1 MPTTPQNDIK
11 SDIIKRVRVL
21 YVLFIL
27 VGSIIFLRLIWVQ
40 VFSSEVAF
48 NAERLEG
55 RIFQHQDIK
64 AHRGSILSRDS
75 EPLATSIFRYQVEMD
90 FGSEGFDSLKT
101 YYEQSDS
108 LAELLSKYFKDR
120 SEAQYRKMFREQ
132 RAKKYKLTYKK
143 DSLVARSEGWW
154 GRTWDRLRGEEFKT
168 MKVYDTLRDHTPV
181 AILPRDIDY
190 TEWQTLRKF
199 PILNW
204 NMGMTYN
211 LTMRDER
218 VYPQEGLGGRIIG
231 KLQGDRGGD
240 YGIEMVM
247 SEALAGRDGKVKR
260 QRIARGFYGR
270 VVDGDNVDAVDGLDV
285 VTTLDVDLMDVADRA
300 LRRQLTSQN
309 ALWGTTIVMDVES
322 GEILAMANLGNTKG
336 GFSEDRFNYAI
347 GSRME
352 PGSTFK
358 LAALLALLEEG
369 GFSEDHII
377 DSGDGGVV
385 MVGKARVKDSHKGY
399 SEVDLHTAFA
409 QSLNV
414 YFATAVYET
423 FNKNPNQYIDYLKS
437 INLDKTVGL
446 DAYGEPKPLLP
457 SPGMKG
463 LWTENVTLPYLGY
476 GYAAEVTP
484 LQTATLYNAV
494 ANDGKM
500 VAPRLVKE
508 IRRGDKV
515 VERFDSQTLVPKICS
530 DRTLKKVREL
540 LVEVVDSGTANW
552 YLGKFDGMK
561 VGAKTGT
568 AQVAQ
573 NGLQYKDGYYL
584 GSMVGYMPAHKPRYT
599 ILTAVYT
606 RLGRGR
612 TIYGAGLAGPVVRD
626 VMRYLYNRDQ
636 EWLAPIDTIK
646 SRNYPTRIKGG
657 EISAVKSVTS
667 KLSPSAAKSDSNK
680 GWGTTSVAHD
690 SKVTIESV
698 AESANEMPNVVGM
711 GLKDAMFLLES
722 RGLRVS
728 FSGSGR
734 VVSQSIRSGQKISRG
749 GYVSITLK

>member
-1 MPTTPQNDIK
+1 MAAPNRDIK
-11 SDIIKRVRVL
+11 KDILLRVRVL
-21 YVLFIL
+21 YALFII
-27 VGSIIFLRLIWVQ
+27 VGAVIFVRLIWVQ
-40 VFSSEVAF
+40 AISKEVAH

-64 AHRGSILSRDS
+64 AHRGSILSRDG

-90 FGSEGFDSLKT
+90 FGSEGFDSLST

-108 LAELLSKYFKDR
+108 LSKLLSAYFKDR
-120 SEAQYRKMFREQ
+120 STAQYRKFFRDN
-132 RAKKYKLTYKK
+132 RSKKYKLTYSR
-143 DSLVARSEGWW
+143 DTLIANSDGWF
-154 GRTWDRLRGEEFKT
+154 GRIWDRLMGREFSTVKL
-168 MKVYDTLRDHTPV
+168 YDTLRDHKPI
-181 AILPRDIDY
+181 AIFPREIDY
-190 TEWQTLRKF
+190 TEWQTLRKY

-211 LTMRDER
+211 LTKRDER
-218 VYPQEGLGGRIIG
+218 VYPQDGLGGRIIG

-247 SEALAGRDGKVKR
+247 SDALAGRDGKVLR

-270 VVDGDNVDAVDGLDV
+270 VVGGDNIEAEDGLDI
-285 VTTLDVDLMDVADRA
+285 VTTFDLDLMDVADKA
-300 LRRQLTSQN
+300 LRKQLTSHN

-322 GEILAMANLGNTKG
+322 GDVLAMANLGLSG
-336 GFSEDRFNYAI
+336 GRYTEDRYNYAI

-377 DSGDGGVV
+377 DSGDGAVV
-385 MVGKARVKDSHKGY
+385 MVGNAKVRDSHKGH

-414 YFATAVYET
+414 YFASAVYET
-423 FNKNPNQYIDYLKS
+423 FKDNPNQYTDYLRS

-446 DAYGEPKPLLP
+446 DAYGEPTPRLHSRGDK
-457 SPGMKG
+457 
-463 LWTENVTLPYLGY
+463 LWTEKITLPNMGY
-476 GYAAEVTP
+476 GYAVELTP

-494 ANDGKM
+494 ANDGEM
-500 VAPRLVKE
+500 VAPRLIKE

-515 VERFDSQTLVPKICS
+515 MERFPTKTLVSKICS
-530 DRTLKKVREL
+530 QRTLKKAQEL
-540 LVEVVDSGTANW
+540 LIEVVDSGTANW
-552 YLGKFDGMK
+552 YLGKFEGMK

-573 NGLQYKDGYYL
+573 NGLSYKDGYYL
-584 GSMVGYMPAHKPRYT
+584 GSMVGYMPADKPRYT
-599 ILTAVYT
+599 VMTAVYT
-606 RLGRGR
+606 RIMRGP

-636 EWLAPIDTIK
+636 EWRAPIDTIRTT
-646 SRNYPTRIKGG
+646 SYPSRIKGG
-657 EISAVKSVTS
+657 DIEAIKSVTS
-667 KLSPSAAKSDSNK
+667 RVSPHTAQSEKSK
-680 GWGTTSVAHD
+680 GWGRTSIDEESRVN
-690 SKVTIESV
+690 IEEV
-698 AESANEMPNVVGM
+698 DPNARVMPNVVGM
-711 GLKDAMFLLES
+711 GLKDAMFILES
-722 RGLRVS
+722 RGLKVH
-728 FSGSGR
+728 FTGSGR
-734 VVSQSIRSGQKISRG
+734 VVSQSTPHGRAISRG
-749 GYVSITLK
+749 EYVSITLK